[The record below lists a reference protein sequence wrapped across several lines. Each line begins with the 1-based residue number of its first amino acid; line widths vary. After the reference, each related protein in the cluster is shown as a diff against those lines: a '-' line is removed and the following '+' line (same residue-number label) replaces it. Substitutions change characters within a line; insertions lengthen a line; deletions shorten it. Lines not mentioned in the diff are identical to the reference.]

1 MKLSCIHLSIENT
14 VPLRR
19 VMSTKIDTLSV
30 AAKVMNR
37 FMATVTLGRAEV
49 RFTGAP
55 SVAGFRPNEFVVGYP
70 AGKER
75 TAAELRHHL
84 GTKGYVSFVRWSPIW
99 HFDHKLS
106 FEEAINLHPRH
117 DFHFILIGLTE
128 EGNIWVH
135 NDFLRFRHHEV
146 GLTSDRFEDNTD
158 RILNSNMT
166 VTRRHAVESKD
177 EMFQKVIELTRHK

>member
-30 AAKVMNR
+30 AAKV
-37 FMATVTLGRAEV
+37 
-49 RFTGAP
+49 
-55 SVAGFRPNEFVVGYP
+55 
-70 AGKER
+70 KER